1 MAAFLLALHHG
12 SDLIRFGYD
21 FDCRDAAVMA
31 IAMCEKAKHRVL
43 YGCEEEGVLMQK
55 EESAPLWVD

>member
-21 FDCRDAAVMA
+21 FNCGDAAVVA
-31 IAMCEKAKHRVL
+31 IAVCEKVKHPVL
-43 YGCEEEGVLMQK
+43 YGCKEEGELTRN
-55 EESAPLWVD
+55 EDSAPSWVD